1 MPKFSVIIPA
11 YNSARFV
18 GHAVA
23 SAIRQ
28 TYRDLEIVVIDDG
41 SSDQT
46 GEIVERCRDSR
57 TRVAR
62 RPNGGAAVARNDGI
76 SLTDSEFIAFLDA
89 DDIWSPRY
97 LQAQGERLLH
107 EPQTAMTFCFSSAVN
122 ASGRPMGIT
131 FAPSDNRLGE
141 ISPFTVMLSNPI
153 VCASAAVVRRSA
165 LEQVRGGETEAQ
177 RGYYFRPDLRH
188 AQDTDLWSR
197 IVALPDWGVS
207 CLRET
212 LVSYRVHP
220 ESSSAS
226 LASLESSLEQL
237 RAVFFERHPELDTP
251 THRQLACGYH
261 LRFLA
266 QTAVLRSRSRLH
278 PLAYISRAFKVSPA
292 ALRDEPEISAMTLA
306 ASFAQLVLGSH
317 ATMWLIQA
325 TSSLLIEGRAPH
337 SNKRT

>member
-76 SLTDSEFIAFLDA
+76 SLTDSEFVAFLDA

-153 VCASAAVVRRSA
+153 VCASVLFRFRRFREATPHISAVSSA
-165 LEQVRGGETEAQ
+165 EQEFLYNCACWSAGKFIKGVSQGS
-177 RGYYFRPDLRH
+177 
-188 AQDTDLWSR
+188 SR
-197 IVALPDWGVS
+197 IIRGW
-207 CLRET
+207 
-212 LVSYRVHP
+212 Y
-220 ESSSAS
+220 
-226 LASLESSLEQL
+226 
-237 RAVFFERHPELDTP
+237 
-251 THRQLACGYH
+251 
-261 LRFLA
+261 
-266 QTAVLRSRSRLH
+266 
-278 PLAYISRAFKVSPA
+278 
-292 ALRDEPEISAMTLA
+292 
-306 ASFAQLVLGSH
+306 
-317 ATMWLIQA
+317 
-325 TSSLLIEGRAPH
+325 
-337 SNKRT
+337 